1 MMQISK
7 LTFFLLLAGVLL
19 LGAGGGATI
28 VNERYQIWQLSD
40 DYTVRL
46 PPGETPDNIC
56 KQLAAADARAGQ
68 ALNKYREALEQLQAT
83 RDKEPEALDHFSVL
97 LRLNAM
103 RDALMRGGESRPAA
117 K

>member
-7 LTFFLLLAGVLL
+7 TTFFLLLAGVLL
-19 LGAGGGATI
+19 LGAGTGATI
-28 VNERYQIWQLSD
+28 VNERYQLWQLSD
-40 DYTVRL
+40 EYTVRL

-56 KQLAAADARAGQ
+56 KQLAAAEARAGR
-68 ALNKYREALEQLQAT
+68 ALNKYREALEQLQAA
-83 RDKEPEALDHFSVL
+83 RDKEPAALDQFSTL

-103 RDALMRGGESRPAA
+103 RDALMDGGESRPAT